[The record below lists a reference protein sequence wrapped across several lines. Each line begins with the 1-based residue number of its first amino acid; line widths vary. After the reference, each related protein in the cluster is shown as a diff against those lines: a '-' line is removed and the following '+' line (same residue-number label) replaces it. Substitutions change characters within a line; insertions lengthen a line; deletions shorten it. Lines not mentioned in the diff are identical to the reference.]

1 METWQVALVVCAVYL
16 VVTLVAGL
24 VPRFRVTNTVSGYVA
39 ADRAM
44 STVVLYFVLGASI
57 FSSFAFLG
65 GPGWAYSRGV
75 AALYIIAYGAV
86 GMVPFYFLAPR
97 ARRLGERFGYVTQ
110 AELLAGRFDSRTLR
124 ILLAA
129 ISVAACVPYLVL
141 QMKGAGIILSTLTGG
156 RVSEALG
163 AGVTYGVVMVYVL
176 ASGALGVG
184 WTNVLQGA
192 MMLVVAWGLGLY
204 LPWKLYG
211 GVGAMFERLAVE
223 RPELLQGPGLGGDGQ
238 PWSWIA
244 FGSAVVVSAVGFTMW
259 PHTFMRA
266 FAAKSDRS
274 LRLIVVLYPTFQV
287 FLVPILF
294 IGFAGVL
301 AFPDVRPADSI
312 VPHLLTHLTLP
323 PLLVG
328 LVCAGTLAASMSTG
342 DSILHAAASIVVHDG
357 VKPALGV
364 QRIDDHRER
373 RLIQLVVV
381 VLGVVSFYFA
391 VVSDVGLVNL
401 LLVAY
406 GGIAQIMPPMIAALY
421 WRRAT
426 GTGAIAGLVAG
437 VGVSVL
443 FLLRPELRPIADMHE
458 GVYGLLVNVPVLV
471 GVSWL
476 TRPQAQGEAA
486 RHVEV

>member
-1 METWQVALVVCAVYL
+1 
-16 VVTLVAGL
+16 
-24 VPRFRVTNTVSGYVA
+24 
-39 ADRAM
+39 
-44 STVVLYFVLGASI
+44 
-57 FSSFAFLG
+57 
-65 GPGWAYSRGV
+65 
-75 AALYIIAYGAV
+75 
-86 GMVPFYFLAPR
+86 
-97 ARRLGERFGYVTQ
+97 
-110 AELLAGRFDSRTLR
+110 
-124 ILLAA
+124 
-129 ISVAACVPYLVL
+129 
-141 QMKGAGIILSTLTGG
+141 
-156 RVSEALG
+156 
-163 AGVTYGVVMVYVL
+163 
-176 ASGALGVG
+176 
-184 WTNVLQGA
+184 
-192 MMLVVAWGLGLY
+192 
-204 LPWKLYG
+204 
-211 GVGAMFERLAVE
+211 
-223 RPELLQGPGLGGDGQ
+223 
-238 PWSWIA
+238 
-244 FGSAVVVSAVGFTMW
+244 MW

-274 LRLIVVLYPTFQV
+274 LRTIVVLYPTFQV

-364 QRIDDHRER
+364 RRIADHRER

-381 VLGVVSFYFA
+381 VLSVVSFYFA
-391 VVSDVGLVNL
+391 VVSEIGLVNL

-426 GTGAIAGLVAG
+426 GAGAIAGLVAG
-437 VGVSVL
+437 VGVSVI
-443 FLLRPELRPIADMHE
+443 FLLSPELRPIAEMHE
-458 GVYGLLVNVPVLV
+458 GVYGRLVNVPVLV